1 MCCPRAS
8 WQPPASASSRTWP
21 STPRSCSTA
30 PIRATSRSARVSPS
44 GWVGTTASSRTR
56 DAYAS
61 RAARARA
68 SHASSRASPTLATRA
83 PSGSSP
89 PATTWPAAS
98 FADSGLNGKLRASP
112 EDDEGVDLEVL
123 ERMMQQVDDEA
134 GSRPAAQTLKEPGPH
149 RKLYRHVIY
158 TVPTCANPSGKTMT
172 LRRREV
178 LVKLAR
184 KRDALIVCDDVYDF
198 LQWPLEGDPTPER
211 PPELR
216 LPRLCDIDLAMGP
229 AANDPQGFGHAV
241 SNGSF
246 SKISGPGVRT
256 GWVEASPAFVTGLS
270 KTASTM
276 SGGAPSQ
283 LCAGILSDMVRT
295 GELEKH
301 IETRVRPSLQRRHR
315 LMMDAIRE
323 FLVPLGVQTRQSSL
337 AGSQVYGATLSG

>member
-1 MCCPRAS
+1 
-8 WQPPASASSRTWP
+8 
-21 STPRSCSTA
+21 
-30 PIRATSRSARVSPS
+30 
-44 GWVGTTASSRTR
+44 
-56 DAYAS
+56 
-61 RAARARA
+61 
-68 SHASSRASPTLATRA
+68 
-83 PSGSSP
+83 
-89 PATTWPAAS
+89 
-98 FADSGLNGKLRASP
+98 
-112 EDDEGVDLEVL
+112 
-123 ERMMQQVDDEA
+123 
-134 GSRPAAQTLKEPGPH
+134 
-149 RKLYRHVIY
+149 
-158 TVPTCANPSGKTMT
+158 MT

-337 AGSQVYGATLSG
+337 AGSQVYWGYFVWLTLPPGHPLPTTAVAEIAMDEENLVIGYGNMFEVLGDEDSARFDADIRLCFAWESEESLVEGVQRLARLLKRMRDNRELYQPRVGGAQAPGVDTFK